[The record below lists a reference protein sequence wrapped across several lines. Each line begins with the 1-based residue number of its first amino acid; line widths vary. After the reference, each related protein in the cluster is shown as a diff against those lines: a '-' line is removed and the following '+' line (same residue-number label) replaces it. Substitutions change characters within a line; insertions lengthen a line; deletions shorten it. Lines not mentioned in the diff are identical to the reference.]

1 MKRLRQNDICTK
13 NDVNASLLA
22 GGGYQSNSKGMA
34 YRKYFYSMRYT

>member
-22 GGGYQSNSKGMA
+22 GGRVSKQFKRDGL
-34 YRKYFYSMRYT
+34 